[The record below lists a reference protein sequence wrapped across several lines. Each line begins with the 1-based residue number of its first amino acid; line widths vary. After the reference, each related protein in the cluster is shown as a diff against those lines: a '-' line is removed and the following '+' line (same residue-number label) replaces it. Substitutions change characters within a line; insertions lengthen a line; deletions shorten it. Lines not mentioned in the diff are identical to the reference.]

1 MKTYMA
7 NPDKIE
13 RKWYVEMAGY
23 GSTGDAYH
31 ITSPAEDGSGA
42 GMAMKFAMKE
52 AGIQPEQVDYIN
64 AHGTSTHHNDLFE
77 SRAIRYALGKAA
89 EKVVINS
96 TKSMVGHML
105 GAAGAVEVI
114 VCVKSIEDQFIHQTI
129 GTEHIDPECGLN
141 YAVGSPVEKKIDYA
155 MSNSLGFG
163 GHNVSLIVKRYE
175 E

>member
-1 MKTYMA
+1 
-7 NPDKIE
+7 
-13 RKWYVEMAGY
+13 
-23 GSTGDAYH
+23 
-31 ITSPAEDGSGA
+31 
-42 GMAMKFAMKE
+42 MAMKFAMKE
-52 AGIQPEQVDYIN
+52 AGMTPEQVDYIN

-77 SRAIRYALGKAA
+77 SSAIRYALGNAA
-89 EKVVINS
+89 ETVVINS

-141 YAVGSPVEKKIDYA
+141 YAVGSPVEKELNCA

-163 GHNVSLIVKRYE
+163 GHNVSLIVKRYRGVRSMSMKME
-175 E
+175 ELLQLIDAVSASYLTEFKYKNGKC

>member
-1 MKTYMA
+1 
-7 NPDKIE
+7 
-13 RKWYVEMAGY
+13 
-23 GSTGDAYH
+23 
-31 ITSPAEDGSGA
+31 
-42 GMAMKFAMKE
+42 MKE

-89 EKVVINS
+89 ETVVINS

-129 GTEHIDPECGLN
+129 GTDI
-141 YAVGSPVEKKIDYA
+141 
-155 MSNSLGFG
+155 
-163 GHNVSLIVKRYE
+163 
-175 E
+175 